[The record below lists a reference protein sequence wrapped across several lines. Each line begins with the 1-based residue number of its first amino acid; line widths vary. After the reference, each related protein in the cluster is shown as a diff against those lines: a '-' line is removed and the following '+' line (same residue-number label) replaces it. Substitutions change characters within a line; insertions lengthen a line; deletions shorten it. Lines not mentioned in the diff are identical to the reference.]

1 MKLSSLTNKSIK
13 ARHLIDVADVNFAQ
27 AKDNLD
33 LISWISPAGDMYI
46 EPRSVIETIIAEGS
60 WR

>member
-27 AKDNLD
+27 AKDNLE
-33 LISWISPAGDMYI
+33 LVSWISPTGDMYI
-46 EPRSVIETIIAEGS
+46 EPRSVIQAIIAEGS